1 MGSVSVPASTGDP
14 EVHGLAPR
22 IHPWA
27 VQVSIHHFGM
37 KRQSRPIPEL
47 IDIHQWCSWPE
58 Q

>member
-27 VQVSIHHFGM
+27 VRVSIPPRWDE
-37 KRQSRPIPEL
+37 KAEPSDSRAHRHSPVVFMA
-47 IDIHQWCSWPE
+47 
-58 Q
+58 